1 MNNMISKE
9 LLSEI
14 LGFEV
19 SGFCLALN
27 ETFIEVYDDSRD
39 ERISIY
45 ELAFECKK
53 WAFLKWYDIETSINS
68 LGLDENGNPIYVG
81 YAFLSSMKDKEHIID
96 RNKYIKEFEANS
108 EPEAVF
114 KACEWILEN
123 QNKGYK

>member
-1 MNNMISKE
+1 MISKE

-45 ELAFECKK
+45 ELAF
-53 WAFLKWYDIETSINS
+53 
-68 LGLDENGNPIYVG
+68 
-81 YAFLSSMKDKEHIID
+81 
-96 RNKYIKEFEANS
+96 
-108 EPEAVF
+108 
-114 KACEWILEN
+114 
-123 QNKGYK
+123 